1 MKKSKW
7 LVLEDRKKIE
17 EMYNSGEA
25 VQDIADKMHR
35 NRATIYNELRRGE
48 TGERDANG
56 RPGYSAETAQKR
68 AYETRQEWRGLAAV
82 AE

>member
-1 MKKSKW
+1 MRKSKW

-17 EMYNSGEA
+17 EMYNSGAA
-25 VQDIADKMHR
+25 VQEIADQMHR

-48 TGERDANG
+48 TGAMDANG
-56 RPGYSAETAQKR
+56 RPGYSAELAQKR
-68 AYETRQEWRGLAAV
+68 TYEIKQEWRGLAAV

>member
-1 MKKSKW
+1 MRKSKW

-17 EMYNSGEA
+17 EMYNAGTA
-25 VQDIADKMHR
+25 VQEIADQMHR

-48 TGERDANG
+48 TGEMDANG
-56 RPGYSAETAQKR
+56 RPGYSAELAQKR
-68 AYETRQEWRGLAAV
+68 TYEIKQEWRVLAAV